1 MARQSDPHPAAFAG
15 SHDVDTGIT
24 EIEGL
29 RDDPDG
35 WLVTVN
41 GVPSSYVDLADPT
54 RLEFEYV
61 RWIGDLLDVLAP
73 PGEPLAVLHLGGAGC
88 TLPRYVTATRP
99 GSRQLVLEHDAALV
113 DLARQAFGLR
123 RRGAGFRI
131 RAADALEGIRTLPP
145 GGYDVVVRDTFLGED
160 IPPHLA
166 TPEFVGEVARVLRT
180 GGVYVA
186 NVADKPGLRLVRAEA
201 RTALESFRRVLLVGE
216 TAHLRGRRFGNV
228 VLVAS
233 SGTLPV
239 PELTRRV
246 AGGPVPSRVLDP
258 AQVREL
264 LGG

>member
-1 MARQSDPHPAAFAG
+1 MPRQPHPQPAAFAG
-15 SHDVDTGIT
+15 SHDVDTGT
-24 EIEGL
+24 TQIEGL

-41 GVPSSYVDLADPT
+41 GVPSSYVDVADPT

-73 PGEPLAVLHLGGAGC
+73 RGEPLSVLHLGGAGC

-113 DLARQAFGLR
+113 DLARQAFALR
-123 RRGAGFRI
+123 RRDAGFRI
-131 RAADALEGIRTLPP
+131 QATDALDGMRTLPAD
-145 GGYDVVVRDTFLGED
+145 GFDVVVRDTFLGED
-160 IPPHLA
+160 IPAHLA
-166 TPEFVGEVARVLRT
+166 TPQFLAEVVRVLRR

-201 RTALESFRRVLLVGE
+201 RTALDAFRRVMLVGE

-233 SGTLPV
+233 DGPLPV
-239 PELTRRV
+239 RELTRRIV
-246 AGGPVPSRVLDP
+246 AGAVPARALGPQ
-258 AQVREL
+258 QVREL
-264 LGG
+264 LGH

>member
-1 MARQSDPHPAAFAG
+1 MPRPPHPHPAAFAG

-24 EIEGL
+24 QIEGL

-41 GVPSSYVDLADPT
+41 GVPSSYVDVADPT

-73 PGEPLAVLHLGGAGC
+73 RDEAMSVLHLGGAGC

-123 RRGAGFRI
+123 RRDAGFRI
-131 RAADALEGIRTLPP
+131 RAADALEGMRALPR
-145 GGYDVVVRDTFLGED
+145 GGFDVVVRDTFLGED
-160 IPPHLA
+160 IPPHLTTA
-166 TPEFVGEVARVLRT
+166 EFVTEVARVLRPD
-180 GGVYVA
+180 GVYVA

-201 RTALESFRRVLLVGE
+201 RTALDTFRRVLLVGE

-228 VLVAS
+228 VLAAS
-233 SGTLPV
+233 SGPLPV
-239 PELTRRV
+239 GELTRRI
-246 AGGPVPSRVLDP
+246 AGGAVPSRVLDP
-258 AQVREL
+258 EQVREL
-264 LGG
+264 LGR